1 MRAHDLMRHL
11 GLVPVHCPEST
22 FYDAHRFDKF
32 QPYKVI
38 HREKEGEQAEEVFR
52 VVR

>member
-22 FYDAHRFDKF
+22 FNIQRFDKF

-38 HREKEGEQAEEVFR
+38 YREKEGEVGVLHIAF
-52 VVR
+52 